1 MTQTKDTPDTPNEAE
16 RPVAVE
22 ISGDML
28 RVTLADGRIIA
39 TPLAWYPRLANATP
53 EQQANYELSLAGI
66 HWPDLDEDLSV
77 RGMLH
82 GQRPPQAN
90 PQDTAQANA

>member
-1 MTQTKDTPDTPNEAE
+1 MTQTCDAPQEAD

-22 ISGDML
+22 ISAAML

-39 TPLAWYPRLANATP
+39 TPLDWYPRLAQATP
-53 EQQANYELSLAGI
+53 EQRARYELSIAGI

-77 RGMLH
+77 RGMLR
-82 GQRPPQAN
+82 GERPPQVS
-90 PQDTAQANA
+90 PQDTAGASA